1 MFTIPSKHIE
11 IFSEVFWNIEQVKWS
26 KYVLL
31 AVQNLAYILHVYVT
45 GAMIEGTGLANL
57 TQKNY
62 IVITQHTLSMYT
74 FTQ

>member
-11 IFSEVFWNIEQVKWS
+11 IFSEVFGNIEQVKWS

-31 AVQNLAYILHVYVT
+31 TVQNLAYILHLYVT
-45 GAMIEGTGLANL
+45 GTMIEGTGLANF